1 MGRGGTSSVTG
12 SRSASPYTDEDD
24 AYTTR
29 SAPAS
34 RAAIRTLSVPVAL
47 ASCDA
52 RGAATDRATDGMAA
66 SWNTRATPSVA
77 RPTVAR
83 CRTSPSMTSTSPS
96 TSDRFS
102 STRTPN
108 PRERSSRTRF
118 EPMNPAPPVTRQSS
132 LTERSSGPGAGR
144 SRALQELGQGLVAL
158 AARLGPV
165 RRHQVLQQGPDP
177 PRLALRRRR
186 GEQLDPPVQ
195 RVRVGFGAQP
205 RHEDLVGAG
214 GQRALLGQEDL
225 LLQLLPRPDARELD
239 GHVDVGL
246 EAG

>member
-96 TSDRFS
+96 TSERFSRRPVDRLS

-158 AARLGPV
+158 AARLG
-165 RRHQVLQQGPDP
+165 
-177 PRLALRRRR
+177 LRRRR
-186 GEQLDPPVQ
+186 GEQLDPPLQ
-195 RVRVGFGAQP
+195 RFRVGFGAQA

-214 GQRALLGQEDL
+214 GQRALLGQDD
-225 LLQLLPRPDARELD
+225 PRL
-239 GHVDVGL
+239 
-246 EAG
+246 